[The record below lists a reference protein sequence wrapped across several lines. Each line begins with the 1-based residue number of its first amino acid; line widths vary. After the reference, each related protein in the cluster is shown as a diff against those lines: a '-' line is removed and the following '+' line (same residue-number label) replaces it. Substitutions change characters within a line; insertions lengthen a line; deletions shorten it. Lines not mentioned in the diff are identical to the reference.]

1 LRYIALASAL
11 ALAACERGP
20 EANETAAAAAN
31 QSTSA
36 ANQAA
41 PAASNA
47 SSNAIAAGEVASS
60 RYEGPAVLRAFEAGD
75 HLWARFDPIRG
86 RESDST
92 ALVES
97 IELAAFL
104 NAHRGRPI
112 EVTIETV
119 NQHLDPPGERMDVT
133 LLRGARAGG
142 RSDVEWWTSLSPA
155 EQAAARRG
163 AEDLLGG
170 GGG

>member
-1 LRYIALASAL
+1 MRCFALVSVL

-20 EANETAAAAAN
+20 AANEAAAPAAN
-31 QSTSA
+31 QSVSA

-41 PAASNA
+41 PVASNA
-47 SSNAIAAGEVASS
+47 SGNAAAEGEVASS

-86 RESDST
+86 REAEST

-104 NAHRGRPI
+104 NVHRGRPI

-142 RSDVEWWTSLSPA
+142 RGAEEWWTSLSPA
-155 EQAAARRG
+155 EQEAARRD
-163 AEDLLGG
+163 AEDLLSGG
-170 GGG
+170 GG